1 MFIRRVRRTT
11 SVALSLAAPGKVLA
25 MSLLLK
31 DYGVLV
37 IGGSTAAER
46 VIPRLLDSGADVTVC
61 EGGEVTTAIEAWAAD
76 GRITLSRTGFT
87 EAMSWGK
94 ALMVCCD
101 ESLLREVT
109 LEGHRRGILVDDE
122 TGSAS
127 PLTPVAL
134 TGRRASRAGDL
145 AGQVALVGGG
155 PGDPG
160 LITVEG
166 RRLLRLAD
174 VVVADHLG
182 PLSLL
187 GDLEPDVEIIDA
199 GKLPY
204 GRAMA
209 QERINELLVHR
220 ARAGYFVVR
229 LKGGDPYIFGRGFE
243 ELQELQKAGVPVRVV
258 PGITSA
264 LSVPGTIGI
273 PVTMRGVNHEFTV
286 VSGHVPPGHK
296 TSLVNWDALGRMHG
310 TIAIIMGVKN
320 GPKIAEALM
329 RAGRSPKTP
338 AAVIQDGTLPNQR
351 SLRCTLGEL
360 GEKMVEEAIKPPA
373 VIVIGEVA
381 GLDEGDE

>member
-1 MFIRRVRRTT
+1 
-11 SVALSLAAPGKVLA
+11 
-25 MSLLLK
+25 MSLVLK
-31 DYGVLV
+31 DLGVLV

-46 VIPRLLDSGADVTVC
+46 VIPRFLDSGATITVC

-76 GRITLSRTGFT
+76 GRISLFRTSFT
-87 EAMSWGK
+87 PAMSWGK
-94 ALMVCCD
+94 AIMVCCD
-101 ESLLREVT
+101 ESLLRDVT
-109 LEGHRRGILVDDE
+109 REGRRRGILVDDE

-187 GDLEPDVEIIDA
+187 GELDPDVEIIDA

-220 ARAGYFVVR
+220 AREGYFVVR

-243 ELQELQKAGVPVRVV
+243 ELQELEEAGIPVRVV

-264 LSVPGTIGI
+264 IAVPGSVGI
-273 PVTMRGVNHEFTV
+273 PVTMRGINHDFTV
-286 VSGHVPPGHK
+286 VSGHVPPGHPK
-296 TSLVNWDALGRMHG
+296 SLVDWDALGRMNG
-310 TIAIIMGVKN
+310 TICIIMGVKN
-320 GPKIAEALM
+320 GPEIAESLLAS
-329 RAGRSPKTP
+329 GRSADTP
-338 AAVIQDGTLPNQR
+338 AAVVQEGTMSTQR
-351 SLRCTLGEL
+351 SVRCTLGTL
-360 GEKMVEEAIKPPA
+360 GETLVNEKIKPPA
-373 VIVIGEVA
+373 VIIIGEVV
-381 GLDEGDE
+381 GLGGSDA